1 MRIEF
6 QWQSCNYS
14 ATVRPVAVSGHIRP
28 IETIGCALFAFL
40 SVSKALNLVHYI
52 YQSAIIYEFTI
63 FILFLMFM
71 PF

>member
-14 ATVRPVAVSGHIRP
+14 ATVRPVAVSGHVRP

-40 SVSKALNLVHYI
+40 LVSKALNLVHCI
-52 YQSAIIYEFTI
+52 YQ
-63 FILFLMFM
+63 FIKVLLFMNSLYLSCS
-71 PF
+71 

>member
-14 ATVRPVAVSGHIRP
+14 ATMRPVAGSSHVRP
-28 IETIGCALFAFL
+28 IETVGCALFAFL
-40 SVSKALNLVHYI
+40 SVSKALNLVHNI